1 MAETNRIM
9 SEGLAAGYAGG
20 TERVTVHRGNFDL
33 ESTNYTSS
41 DGGEHSDQWIAN
53 MTGGGQEIA
62 RINGETATR
71 LHAGGTIP
79 LEELAKL
86 GLTKKDV
93 IRFLKQSIL
102 EAHGQTRLGENYVA
116 NPQDEWQYEYR
127 ILDRKD
133 ELGLTVGM
141 ETITY
146 EGHLV
151 FAHGFL
157 NSPVK

>member
-33 ESTNYTSS
+33 ESTNYTSP

-71 LHAGGTIP
+71 LHGGGTFP
-79 LEELAKL
+79 LETIAAL
-86 GLTKKDV
+86 GLVKKDV
-93 IRFLKQSIL
+93 IGFLKRSIL
-102 EAHGQTRLGENYVA
+102 ESQGKTRLEEDYMPDAQG
-116 NPQDEWQYEYR
+116 DWQYTYR
-127 ILDRKD
+127 ILDSKD
-133 ELGLTVGM
+133 PIGLAVGM

-146 EGHLV
+146 RGQEV
-151 FAHGFL
+151 FAHAFI
-157 NSPVK
+157 NTPVK

>member
-1 MAETNRIM
+1 MAETDKIM

-20 TERVTVHRGNFDL
+20 TERVTVHRDIFDL
-33 ESTNYTSS
+33 ESTTYTSP

-53 MTGGGQEIA
+53 MIGGGQEIA

-79 LEELAKL
+79 IEELAKL
-86 GLTKKDV
+86 GVTKKDV
-93 IRFLKQSIL
+93 IGFLKKSIL
-102 EAHGQTRLGENYVA
+102 EANGQTRLGENYVPESQGDWKYA
-116 NPQDEWQYEYR
+116 YR
-127 ILDRKD
+127 VLDRKD

-141 ETITY
+141 ETIAY
-146 EGHLV
+146 KGHLV